1 MDRPFP
7 KQNKL
12 HVKRKLIDFS
22 FIFPCLLFFAV
33 FVLWPFIEGF
43 PLSFT
48 DWNGISPTFEFIGIK
63 NYIRLISD
71 PRMAQSTINTLGF
84 TGGMVVFCNL
94 IGLSCAMAI
103 RRSCK
108 FNSFI
113 RTLIFMPFTISLILS
128 SYMWRY
134 VYNDLLYSSLGII
147 NPLTRANTV
156 MLGITIIGI
165 WRTSG
170 YCMIVYIAALQGIP
184 EEYYESAKIEGA
196 GAWKI
201 FVHITLPLIVPAITT
216 NVTLLISWGMKVY
229 DYPMAATGG
238 GPGFSSMTL
247 AMLVYHNLFQYSKAG
262 YGQAIAV
269 VFTAVVFLISIIVTR
284 SVRRLE
290 VEL

>member
-1 MDRPFP
+1 MVMKSALRF
-7 KQNKL
+7 
-12 HVKRKLIDFS
+12 RYRRRLIDFS
-22 FIFPCLLFFAV
+22 FIAPCLIFFV
-33 FVLWPFIEGF
+33 FFVVVPFIQGF

-48 DWNGISPTFEFIGIK
+48 NWNGISPTYEYIGFR
-63 NYIRLISD
+63 NYVKLFNDERMIRSI
-71 PRMAQSTINTLGF
+71 QNTLF
-84 TGGMVVFCNL
+84 FSAGMVVFCNL

-103 RRSCK
+103 RRRCR
-108 FNSFI
+108 FNSVI
-113 RTLIFMPFTISLILS
+113 RTLIFMPFTVSLILA

-134 VYNDLLYSSLGII
+134 VFNDFLYSSLNIV
-147 NPLTRANTV
+147 NPLTKADTV
-156 MLGITIIGI
+156 MIGITIIGI

-184 EEYYESAKIEGA
+184 EDYYECARIEGA
-196 GAWKI
+196 SPWKV
-201 FVHITLPLIVPAITT
+201 FLHITLPLIVPAITT

-262 YGQAIAV
+262 YGQAIAI
-269 VFTAVVFLISIIVTR
+269 VFTAMVYLLSTLVTR
-284 SVRRLE
+284 SIRRLE